1 MTNPPPIPTSR
12 RKRRATPFV
21 IAAGAVILIVIITGV
36 VLGVRFVSQ
45 YGLTEPIDRKFGDQ
59 NLKSTVAL
67 VELHKV
73 RFGRYPTSLKE
84 LKYTGDWD
92 QLYLS
97 GVKYYP
103 SEDRQSYYVEVVRG
117 WIGKPTLVMPDE
129 FWQGTGYDKNLKPKE
144 E

>member
-1 MTNPPPIPTSR
+1 M
-12 RKRRATPFV
+12 
-21 IAAGAVILIVIITGV
+21 IAAGAVILIVIVTGV
-36 VLGVRFVSQ
+36 VFGVRFVSQ
-45 YGLTEPIDRKFGDQ
+45 YGITEPMDRKFGDQ

-67 VELHKV
+67 VELHKL
-73 RFGRYPTSLKE
+73 RFGMYPTSLKE

-129 FWQGTGYDKNLKPKE
+129 FWQGTGYDKNLKTKE